1 MSGCLKY
8 GKKIYKPEILI
19 KKIRENA
26 KFFIKKH
33 GITSEDIAKVMNP
46 AHKKERDNNIQY
58 SFLKESDFDSDGNVK
73 PEVLA
78 EIEAEKQIIISEA
91 KANGTYL
98 KAPNGKDTNL
108 TEEQWVLTRTKR
120 FKEWFGD
127 WEIMQKKTDII
138 HIDSQFSN
146 IRDAKAFAKENLQG
160 KIFINKDTGE
170 KINVSRTSIDKTFS
184 GKAFGQSNN
193 QSAHIQAISQLG
205 KILEN
210 SILIENYP
218 DRNNDPS
225 IEGIQRFYGVINY
238 DGDTYK
244 VKTTVKKVKNE
255 GNRYYTYEIQ
265 ETELIKENDGQFR
278 TVREG
283 DNQSPNSANPSS
295 SVSIANILQNSL
307 DSKGK
312 PFNVEYSK
320 VVDENGEPKVMYHGT
335 SNKFNVFNTEKQRD
349 GWLGKGFYFTENKD
363 FAKTF
368 GRNIK
373 EVFVKLQ
380 NPFQVQ
386 GNSPSD
392 IITEIKKEYSK
403 ETELFDITDIKK
415 VLIAE
420 GKDGLIFN
428 HWDNGLT
435 ISVFT
440 SNQIKSATD
449 NVGIFSNENP
459 DIRFQI
465 IGEQGAA
472 NLDQKEESN
481 FRMNNLAVAKE
492 MEEAGK
498 TAKEIWIATGWERGV
513 DGKWRYEIQDLS
525 SLDLKPI
532 DLANESVNGKIWID
546 NEITLGELFHDNDLF
561 KAYPELRDIKLGFV
575 YFDDIRTTGQ
585 YHSDSKTIFLP
596 KQSLGQ
602 VFLFDKDTAD
612 TLKSRKAQEKEEFA
626 KGVKNFLD
634 YISESKKIYA
644 TGKEGFN
651 IKFGNVAETIVHEIQ
666 HVIQDIEGFAK
677 GGNWLAF
684 RDITARDQAN
694 KLAKEANNIFD
705 KQSEEWKNKV
715 RAINRAKIDQ
725 DFDLVEEL
733 ESELEDDIAY
743 KEYDDLNFDA
753 LLLMEDPDEVI
764 TTAFEQYQ
772 NLTGETEAR
781 NVSAR
786 LKTPESERKTIPL
799 SETEDVSRSNQ
810 IVKMSIDGV
819 MLQQQDNLLPS
830 SLLKELSNVL
840 RTEGVDAAMNTLT
853 ETDWYKKEPQSRK
866 DKISQDGI
874 VQFILDQALK
884 HKENLK
890 NRVKEKETE
899 VKEVK
904 ADMKKKIADI
914 KSSYKDKI
922 DKLKQLNTDIKTKVK
937 LRTQAQREVG
947 EDLKQYILSN
957 PLSNKLTPA
966 QTTRLI
972 RLASEVSMPKSR
984 VEAVYNALDKFQKV
998 YDEIRERA
1006 EMQKTEKQTKQEA
1019 YTDVKNGLDQG
1030 KTPEEMRSEEKKK
1043 IAERIMERK
1052 AAQSADKGKGFDIQ
1066 EEAFNKSEE
1075 TIKKNKPKV
1084 TLRKLIEKFT
1094 DRQFVPKKLLEE
1106 TGMDNTYNRFINN
1119 NGSSGRAKEWMDKL
1133 EDKVF
1138 KGIYG
1143 EDYRNLNKIIDAR
1156 ATISIDQYREKEGLP
1171 PIDHHNGFNQYYAQ
1185 DALNILREKI
1195 GDEKF
1200 NELNKRADEYFKQHH
1215 EMIDRLLENGLI
1227 SKDTADVLKSREYSP
1242 RFYLEHMKDYEGDID
1257 KQHSEIFK
1265 SGTAGLSQGAVKSLD
1280 EGSKGEKVNDTSFLM
1295 NNYMRKMS
1303 KMLSVN
1309 EMNRTF
1315 MEREYPK
1322 AKERY
1327 EQLKDKDNP
1336 TKEEQRFIKYFKELQ
1351 SKVIEN
1357 PIIGV
1362 TENGNLKYEH
1372 DTAPQGYSKN
1382 YYYVDGVKHEFFL
1395 ADELHNQ
1402 WNDVMDGFMGKGMK
1416 EVAPYVSGSA
1426 AVKFFATGNNPGF
1439 FISNTPRDFFHS
1451 IITSDQ
1457 YSNFLPLSI
1466 LQMAKDSY
1474 KGIKEA
1480 FKHDYGKT
1488 NGEGLMDK
1496 YIQYGGMMDF
1506 LSQQGMIKEESFIN
1520 RATRYAVGDKGR
1532 DVLGNILSF
1541 ATLKKLN
1548 SYSET
1553 MFRIAIMDRTLKNQL
1568 KDYNKQKETSYRN
1581 IEEIEDSQV
1590 KDDMYYRAVREARS
1604 VLDFNQGGTWTKD
1617 MESFMPYLNAA
1628 TQGARTITDALRKNP
1643 IGTTM
1648 KIMQAVAIPASMFTG
1663 LSMLL
1668 ISQLKDDE
1676 DKDKSAID
1684 IYLEAMEG
1692 INSNVRSSNFIIVL
1706 PTKDENGNYQIVTIP
1721 KTQEILPIATL
1732 YDYAIENQMREISGK
1747 KKLSADFILSRAN
1760 QSLDGALPINPL
1772 HNPIGENSQ
1781 AYEIAAMNPIVKG
1794 LMATVLGVNAFTKR
1808 KVNPDV
1814 GKTLVKNEG
1823 MGDTRIEGFYKTLA
1837 PIADMSPARTKVF
1850 VEGFITQP
1858 TTNPYIGLIYG
1869 GLDYATGNGD
1879 TEKLAKDIYTS
1890 LSKRVYR
1897 STSTFNRKQNL
1908 EEMNS
1913 SEIEEAKER
1922 ADKMYNDAKSVA
1934 DILVEN
1940 ELSGGEAKK
1949 RAVSELRNM
1958 GYEDNDIK
1966 KMMKNISRMYKY
1978 KKAGAESSGKYDNY
1992 LYEIKNTKSAKE
2004 KAALMKTY
2012 FGNEVPKE
2020 AIKRAKQIGGVFT
2033 KDAISEYR
2041 RIREN

>member
-33 GITSEDIAKVMNP
+33 GITSEDIAKVMKP

-78 EIEAEKQIIISEA
+78 EIEAEKQTIISEA

-244 VKTTVKKVKNE
+244 VKTTVKKVKKE

-435 ISVFT
+435 LSVFT

-575 YFDDIRTTGQ
+575 YFDDIRTTGE

-602 VFLFDKDTAD
+602 VVLFDKDTAN
-612 TLKSRKAQEKEEFA
+612 TLKSRKAQEKAEFV

-634 YISESKKIYA
+634 YISETKKIAA

-666 HVIQDIEGFAK
+666 HAIQDIEGFAK

-705 KQSEEWKNKV
+705 RQSEEWKNKV
-715 RAINRAKIDQ
+715 RAINRVKLDQ
-725 DFDLVEEL
+725 DFDLMETL
-733 ESELEDDIAY
+733 ESELEDNSAY
-743 KEYDDLNFDA
+743 WEYSNLMFEAQD
-753 LLLMEDPDEVI
+753 LMENPDEVI

-984 VEAVYNALDKFQKV
+984 AEAVYNALDKFQKV

-1052 AAQSADKGKGFDIQ
+1052 AAQNADKGKGFDIQ

-1143 EDYRNLNKIIDAR
+1143 EDYRDLNKIIDAR

-1322 AKERY
+1322 AKEKY
-1327 EQLKDKDNP
+1327 EQLKDKENP
-1336 TKEEQRFIKYFKELQ
+1336 TKEEQRFVKYFKELQ

-1402 WNDVMDGFMGKGMK
+1402 WNDIMDGFMGKGMK

-1568 KDYNKQKETSYRN
+1568 KDYNKQKGTSYRN

-1692 INSNVRSSNFIIVL
+1692 VNSNVRSSNFIIVL

-1732 YDYAIENQMREISGK
+1732 YDYTIENQMREISGK

-1823 MGDTRIEGFYKTLA
+1823 VGDTRIESFYKTLA

-1949 RAVSELRNM
+1949 QAVSELRNM
-1958 GYEDNDIK
+1958 GYEDKDIK